1 MSTIVLSGITLGT
14 VLPYLFNLSGVLIGD
29 AGVNHYAEVH
39 TTALNSYCHTVGMP
53 IFIYVTLL
61 WFPVIFNDNYNYKLY
76 TDIQR
81 LLYTTYITHYI
92 SIDYTIGAAVGVV
105 YAVPLY
111 YADHMIKNI
120 FDLVQDTNDYKVQ
133 RSFND
138 TFNYIRVH
146 VFVYGFSIAF
156 AAMVFQEVFGHW
168 LSGDPQSR
176 LESVP
181 NAILYAIY
189 YSISHI
195 F

>member
-39 TTALNSYCHTVGMP
+39 TTALNSYCHSMGMP
-53 IFIYVTLL
+53 IFIYGTLL

-92 SIDYTIGAAVGVV
+92 SIDYTIGTAVGVV

-111 YADHMIKNI
+111 YAYHMIKNI